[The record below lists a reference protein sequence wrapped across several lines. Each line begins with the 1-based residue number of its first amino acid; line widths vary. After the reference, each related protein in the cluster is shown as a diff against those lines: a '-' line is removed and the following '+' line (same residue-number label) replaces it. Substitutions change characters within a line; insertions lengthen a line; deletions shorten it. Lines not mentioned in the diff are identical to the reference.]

1 MYATQTLVEL
11 TGTLEGDSL
20 RDACEHL
27 TARAEHRSAYVKKK
41 ALKLIVKCCEG
52 SSDRRF
58 AREMAKI
65 SGRIRALQSHTGP
78 PHPTKGDSVHAA
90 VREAAKEAMS
100 AIFGSHNDVPSS
112 TTSVMSG
119 GGRGSGRIEGFGDGG
134 AARDAGTVGGRLMGR
149 ETSGIHSRS
158 HSYEEHDVYNAPSSP
173 LPKPGT
179 LDAPLEASL
188 NSTPKLNIDSDG
200 PTKWKPLRPPSP
212 KKKPEPVR
220 ASAPATGDLISDFA
234 TSTASASSPPSAPT
248 ASSPAKAP
256 TSQEPEF
263 VLDGSEEKRVVNK
276 LCTPSGVRLAPKDGD
291 VLDFLRHGARLN
303 AQGVVI
309 ALSERLVEYASEE
322 EWRHAY
328 RAACVLET
336 ASKEV
341 RSGTWLTDVF
351 LNSSAMDLLEAIA
364 SDVSAQAQLKQ
375 KAIDAVA
382 ALRRGGAPSS
392 VSATSTTT
400 TATTTTPSTTAS
412 SPMDLLSQLGDLSVA
427 APPPAAPGASAR
439 ADPLADLFAQPTSST
454 APTDPLAASQAR
466 PPTAYVPPT
475 APMRGPG
482 LAALAELP
490 PTAEADRLKQTKAF
504 DFVGDLMR

>member
-119 GGRGSGRIEGFGDGG
+119 GGRGGGRIEGFGDGG
-134 AARDAGTVGGRLMGR
+134 ARDAGTVGGRLMER

-179 LDAPLEASL
+179 LDAPL
-188 NSTPKLNIDSDG
+188 
-200 PTKWKPLRPPSP
+200 R
-212 KKKPEPVR
+212 
-220 ASAPATGDLISDFA
+220 
-234 TSTASASSPPSAPT
+234 
-248 ASSPAKAP
+248 
-256 TSQEPEF
+256 
-263 VLDGSEEKRVVNK
+263 
-276 LCTPSGVRLAPKDGD
+276 RL
-291 VLDFLRHGARLN
+291 
-303 AQGVVI
+303 
-309 ALSERLVEYASEE
+309 
-322 EWRHAY
+322 
-328 RAACVLET
+328 
-336 ASKEV
+336 
-341 RSGTWLTDVF
+341 
-351 LNSSAMDLLEAIA
+351 
-364 SDVSAQAQLKQ
+364 
-375 KAIDAVA
+375 
-382 ALRRGGAPSS
+382 
-392 VSATSTTT
+392 
-400 TATTTTPSTTAS
+400 
-412 SPMDLLSQLGDLSVA
+412 
-427 APPPAAPGASAR
+427 
-439 ADPLADLFAQPTSST
+439 
-454 APTDPLAASQAR
+454 
-466 PPTAYVPPT
+466 
-475 APMRGPG
+475 
-482 LAALAELP
+482 
-490 PTAEADRLKQTKAF
+490 
-504 DFVGDLMR
+504 

>member
-119 GGRGSGRIEGFGDGG
+119 GRRGGGRIEGFGDGG
-134 AARDAGTVGGRLMGR
+134 ARDAGTVGGRLMER

-200 PTKWKPLRPPSP
+200 SMKWKPLRPPSP

-220 ASAPATGDLISDFA
+220 ASAPTTGDLISDFA

-263 VLDGSEEKRVVNK
+263 VLDGSEEKRVVDK

-341 RSGTWLTDVF
+341 RSGVWLTDVF

-375 KAIDAVA
+375 KAIDAVD

-400 TATTTTPSTTAS
+400 TATGTTPLMTAS

-427 APPPAAPGASAR
+427 APPPAAPSASAR

-454 APTDPLAASQAR
+454 APTDPLAASHAR

>member
-11 TGTLEGDSL
+11 TRTLEGDSL

-27 TARAEHRSAYVKKK
+27 TTRAEHRSAYVKKK
-41 ALKLIVKCCEG
+41 ALKLIAKCCEG

-65 SGRIRALQSHTGP
+65 SGRIRALQAHAGP

-100 AIFGSHNDVPSS
+100 AIFGNHNDVSSSPS

-119 GGRGSGRIEGFGDGG
+119 AGRAGGRIEGFGDG
-134 AARDAGTVGGRLMGR
+134 DAGTVGGRLMER
-149 ETSGIHSRS
+149 ETSGVHSRS
-158 HSYEEHDVYNAPSSP
+158 HSYEEYDTYNATSTP
-173 LPKPGT
+173 LRKPGT

-212 KKKPEPVR
+212 VKKPEPAR
-220 ASAPATGDLISDFA
+220 ATASATADLLSDFA
-234 TSTASASSPPSAPT
+234 TSAASASSLPAAPAASPPPT
-248 ASSPAKAP
+248 AP
-256 TSQEPEF
+256 TSREPEF
-263 VLDGSEEKRVVNK
+263 VLQGSEEKRAVDK
-276 LCTPSGVRLAPKDGD
+276 LCTPSGVRLAPIDDD

-309 ALSERLVEYASEE
+309 ALSERLVTYADGE
-322 EWRHAY
+322 EWRGAY
-328 RAACVLET
+328 RAACVLE
-336 ASKEV
+336 AAAKEM
-341 RSGTWLTDVF
+341 RSGAWLADVF
-351 LNSSAMDLLEAIA
+351 LNSSAMDLLEAIT
-364 SDVSAQAQLKQ
+364 SDATAQAQLKQ
-375 KAIDAVA
+375 KATDAVA
-382 ALRRGGAPSS
+382 ALRRGGAPST
-392 VSATSTTT
+392 ASTTPT
-400 TATTTTPSTTAS
+400 VATTTS
-412 SPMDLLSQLGDLSVA
+412 SAPMDLLSQLGDLSVA
-427 APPPAAPGASAR
+427 APPPAAASAP
-439 ADPLADLFAQPTSST
+439 APTDPLADLFAPPPPST
-454 APTDPLAASQAR
+454 AEYHAR
-466 PPTAYVPPT
+466 PPGAYVPPT

>member
-119 GGRGSGRIEGFGDGG
+119 GRRGGGRIEGFGDGG
-134 AARDAGTVGGRLMGR
+134 ARDAGTVGGRLMER

-200 PTKWKPLRPPSP
+200 SMKWKPLRPPSP

-220 ASAPATGDLISDFA
+220 ASAPTTGDLISDFA

-263 VLDGSEEKRVVNK
+263 VLDGSEEKRVVDK

-341 RSGTWLTDVF
+341 RSGVWLTDVF

-375 KAIDAVA
+375 KAIDAVD

-400 TATTTTPSTTAS
+400 TATVTTPSTTAS

-427 APPPAAPGASAR
+427 APPPAAPSASAR

-466 PPTAYVPPT
+466 PPSAYVPPT